1 MERRIRL
8 FYGFAVT
15 ALVLMAAG
23 LFGTFGPE
31 GALGSNLPPIP
42 MLEKQLGF
50 AYKIFFF
57 HVPMAITS
65 GIAFGTTLVCS
76 VLFLWK
82 KDKKWD
88 TWAAAGA
95 ELGLVFGA
103 MLLIMGILWGKA
115 SWNAWWTWD
124 PRLTSY
130 LIVVLLYSGYFV
142 LRSAVDEDA
151 QRARLSAALGIP
163 SFITVIF
170 TMIAPRIVRS
180 IHPAFSLS
188 DASGSPFAMRS
199 TFIVALLS
207 ILALYGAL
215 LLARVSIENLSEEI
229 EHLKNRVG
237 R

>member
-1 MERRIRL
+1 MERRIQI
-8 FYGFAVT
+8 FYGFAV
-15 ALVLMAAG
+15 ASLVLVAAG

-31 GALGSNLPPIP
+31 GVLGSNWPPIP
-42 MLEKQLGF
+42 MLERQLGF

-65 GIAFGTTLVCS
+65 GIAFGVTLVCS
-76 VLFLWK
+76 VMFLWK

-103 MLLIMGILWGKA
+103 MLLTMGIIWGRA
-115 SWNAWWTWD
+115 SWNVWWTWD

-142 LRSAVDEDA
+142 LRSAVDDEA
-151 QRARLSAALGIP
+151 MRARLSAALGIP

-188 DASGSPFAMRS
+188 DMSGSPFAMKS
-199 TFIVALLS
+199 TFIVALVS
-207 ILALYGAL
+207 IFALFGAM
-215 LLARVSIENLSEEI
+215 LLARVSIANLSEEV
-229 EHLKNRVG
+229 EHLKNQVG